1 MYVKNVS
8 QPIRIKVGDVEV
20 FLFSIGERKV
30 KLGVDAPGG
39 VDIEITDVPPRH
51 PQASS
56 RDR

>member
-20 FLFSIGERKV
+20 FLFSIGERKAKV
-30 KLGVDAPGG
+30 GVDAPDG
-39 VDIEITDVPPRH
+39 VDIEITDVPPRIQ
-51 PQASS
+51 PPL